1 MKSTNNNE
9 LLLIGEAARLLDL
22 SDERVRQLTAAG
34 HLSPIRS
41 GKRGIRIFHRD
52 DVLRLKR
59 EREKREEANG
69 CR

>member
-22 SDERVRQLTAAG
+22 SDERVRQLTRAG

>member
-1 MKSTNNNE
+1 MKSTNNND
-9 LLLIGEAARLLDL
+9 LLLIGEAASLLDI

-34 HLSPIRS
+34 RLHPIRS

-69 CR
+69 